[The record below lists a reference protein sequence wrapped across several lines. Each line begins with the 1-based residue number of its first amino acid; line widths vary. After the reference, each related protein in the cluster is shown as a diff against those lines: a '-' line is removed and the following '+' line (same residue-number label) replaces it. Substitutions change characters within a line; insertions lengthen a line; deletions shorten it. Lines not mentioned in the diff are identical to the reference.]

1 MTTIKQTIKNITPPS
16 VWNTLRHNY
25 RVWLWGT
32 VWHWNRRGRPSVQRL
47 RALKD
52 KHKGQRCFII
62 GNGPSL
68 KQMNLSPLRNE
79 YTFGLN
85 RIYLLFPE
93 IGFTTTYYVSINPYV
108 IEQCAAE
115 IAALSMP
122 KFLAWRARDFVN
134 FDQNTVF
141 IPSYPLGL
149 RFSTNPSRC
158 IWEGGTVTYATMQL
172 AYHMGF
178 EQVILI
184 GVDHSFVTQGPPGE
198 LVVSQSDDPDHFSG
212 DYFGRGFYWQ
222 LPDLETSEKAYRLAR
237 DTYRRDAREI
247 LDATVGGRL
256 QVFPKTAY
264 ESLFCHPEC
273 ERGCSRSPHA
283 G

>member
-1 MTTIKQTIKNITPPS
+1 
-16 VWNTLRHNY
+16 
-25 RVWLWGT
+25 
-32 VWHWNRRGRPSVQRL
+32 VQRL
-47 RALKD
+47 RALKE

-68 KQMNLSPLRNE
+68 RQMNLSPLRNE

-108 IEQCAAE
+108 IEQCTDE

-122 KFLAWRARDFVN
+122 KFLAWRARDSVD

-158 IWEGGTVTYATMQL
+158 IWEGGTVTYAAMQL

-178 EQVILI
+178 ERVILI
-184 GVDHSFVTQGPPGE
+184 GVDHSFATQGPPGK
-198 LVVSQSDDPDHFSG
+198 LVLSQSDDRDHFSS

-222 LPDLETSEKAYRLAR
+222 LPDLESSEKAYRLAR
-237 DTYRRDAREI
+237 DIYKRDAREI
-247 LDATVGGRL
+247 LDATVGGKL
-256 QVFPKTAY
+256 QIFPKIAY
-264 ESLFCHPEC
+264 EGLF
-273 ERGCSRSPHA
+273 
-283 G
+283 

>member
-1 MTTIKQTIKNITPPS
+1 
-16 VWNTLRHNY
+16 
-25 RVWLWGT
+25 
-32 VWHWNRRGRPSVQRL
+32 VQRL
-47 RALKD
+47 RALKE

-68 KQMNLSPLRNE
+68 RQMNLSPLRNE

-108 IEQCAAE
+108 IEQCTDE

-122 KFLAWRARDFVN
+122 KFLAWRARDSVD

-149 RFSTNPSRC
+149 
-158 IWEGGTVTYATMQL
+158 AMQL

-178 EQVILI
+178 ERVILI
-184 GVDHSFVTQGPPGE
+184 GVDHSFATQGPPGK
-198 LVVSQSDDPDHFSG
+198 LVLSQSDDRDHFSS

-222 LPDLETSEKAYRLAR
+222 LPDLESSEKAYRLAR
-237 DTYRRDAREI
+237 DIYKRDAREI
-247 LDATVGGRL
+247 LDATVGGKL
-256 QVFPKTAY
+256 QIFPKIAY
-264 ESLFCHPEC
+264 EGLF
-273 ERGCSRSPHA
+273 
-283 G
+283 